1 MWGTAHVGPGLLL
14 SPSLRPMCPQM
25 LPIFGRSKCARAV
38 LRAGASVGCARCDP
52 AACGPQA
59 RTNARGGLWHH
70 PRAGSSARA
79 PRSTSCKCLPLLL
92 GCFPHHVGSL
102 RGCRRDGRCCRCAA
116 PHQYGSGLGFIC
128 PGNACANVRLCR
140 PLLASAIDLSVQRPH
155 GSEESDPNKTRPCSF
170 KPAEVAY
177 WYVPA
182 VCAQL
187 GIKTCVI
194 GW

>member
-1 MWGTAHVGPGLLL
+1 MCETVHVGPGLLL
-14 SPSLRPMCPQM
+14 SPSLGPMCAQI
-25 LPIFGRSKCARAV
+25 LPIFVRSKCARAV
-38 LRAGASVGCARCDP
+38 LRAGASVGCARCDA

-92 GCFPHHVGSL
+92 GCFSHHVGSL

-116 PHQYGSGLGFIC
+116 PHQDGSGLGFIC
-128 PGNACANVRLCR
+128 PGNACASARLCR
-140 PLLASAIDLSVQRPH
+140 PLLASAIDLPVQRPH
-155 GSEESDPNKTRPCSF
+155 GSEICDPNKTRPCSF

-187 GIKTCVI
+187 GIKPCVF